1 MARKNTNAG
10 QPNRTAQVERRK
22 KVRVHL
28 ESHADFRR
36 SGTRRTHK
44 DYEQS
49 NRDGATAYNNFRVA
63 TVDSDGPSRATDL
76 RYDRVVLGPLS
87 EHLTP
92 SKKPHGELVERVHF
106 EVFA

>member
-1 MARKNTNAG
+1 MARKNANAG
-10 QPNRTAQVERRK
+10 QPNRAAQVERRK
-22 KVRVHL
+22 KTRVHL
-28 ESHADFRR
+28 ELHTDFRR
-36 SGTRRTHK
+36 SGR
-44 DYEQS
+44 
-49 NRDGATAYNNFRVA
+49 NR
-63 TVDSDGPSRATDL
+63 SDVSSCGPTDL